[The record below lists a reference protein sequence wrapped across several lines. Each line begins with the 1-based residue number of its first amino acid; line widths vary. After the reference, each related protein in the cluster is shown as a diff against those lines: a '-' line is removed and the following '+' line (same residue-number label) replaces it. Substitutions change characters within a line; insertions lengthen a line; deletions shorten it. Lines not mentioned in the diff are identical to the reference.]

1 MSMRWK
7 NRPPGSN
14 WGDFGPDDQLGRVN
28 WIDAEKVRQG
38 VAEVREGRAFCL
50 SLPLEYPGGNLLNT
64 RRFPPQLFAVA
75 REGRPNML
83 YRLSSYDAR
92 HNDVMCDDAA
102 LLYLQYST
110 QWDSFAHAGQMF
122 DADGDGKPEP
132 VFYNGWRG
140 GEDIPEA
147 TDRGVGEPRLE
158 RFPSPGARALG
169 IQNFARHGLQGRG
182 VLVNLF
188 DEVGRQREWV
198 GYDRLMRAMEA
209 QKVEVEKG
217 DMLCLYTGF
226 GDLLLEM
233 QGKPDKHRLEN
244 SCAVLDGRD
253 AKLLRWIDESNVSAL
268 IADNYA
274 VEGLPAKDGDP
285 NGHAALPLH
294 EHCLFKLGIPLGEIW
309 YLSELASYLRQHRRS
324 RFLLTAPPLRLTGAV
339 GSPVSP
345 IATV

>member
-1 MSMRWK
+1 MARWK
-7 NRPPGSN
+7 NRPEGSN
-14 WGDFGPDDQLGRVN
+14 WGDFGADDQLGRVN

-38 VAEVREGRAFCL
+38 IAEVREGRTFCL
-50 SLPLEYPGGNLLNT
+50 SLPLEYPGGNMLNP

-83 YRLSSYDAR
+83 YRLSAYDAR

-140 GEDIPEA
+140 GADIPEA
-147 TDRGVGEPRLE
+147 TDRGIGEPRLE

-188 DEVGRQREWV
+188 DEVGEGRDWV
-198 GYDRLMRAMEA
+198 GYDRLMRAMET
-209 QKVEVEKG
+209 QKVVVEKG

-226 GDLLLEM
+226 GDVLLEM
-233 QGKPDKHRLEN
+233 QGRPDKHRLEN
-244 SCAVLDGRD
+244 SCAALDGRD
-253 AKLLRWIDESNVSAL
+253 AKLLRWIDDSGVSAL

-285 NGHAALPLH
+285 DGHAALPLH

-309 YLSELASYLRQHRRS
+309 FLSELASYLKQQKRS